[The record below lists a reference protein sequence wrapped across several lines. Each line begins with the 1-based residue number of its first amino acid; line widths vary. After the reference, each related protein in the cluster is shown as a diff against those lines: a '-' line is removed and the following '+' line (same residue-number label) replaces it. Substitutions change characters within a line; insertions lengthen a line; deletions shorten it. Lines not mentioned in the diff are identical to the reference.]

1 MVPSNGTNR
10 RVSWFTIS
18 SGCFRIS
25 VNNHGG
31 RVAQLGE
38 HLLCKQGVGG
48 SSPLTSTNLTN
59 HIENDEFGHDTQAL
73 ALIDSRHGKR
83 MAIPAGQDAIPH
95 ASFYFWSLRPR
106 FIFSGSGE
114 CPWCAKKKG

>member
-1 MVPSNGTNR
+1 MNLKPFDVATCGNTCPPVATPRKLFILHATN
-10 RVSWFTIS
+10 I
-18 SGCFRIS
+18 
-25 VNNHGG
+25 
-31 RVAQLGE
+31 
-38 HLLCKQGVGG
+38 CKQGVGG

-73 ALIDSRHGKR
+73 ALLDSRHGKR